1 MSPNSQHLHHE
12 QSSQTQ
18 GAELAASEL
27 RASIAAENQAATARA
42 ATSWHKREEPPS
54 MEQNG
59 ARELPAG
66 GGATRIE
73 TLATLTLAERR
84 HELVVRAAVT
94 RQAAERAAE
103 AASWARH
110 VAAEEA
116 VCSLGLV

>member
-1 MSPNSQHLHHE
+1 MSRNSQPLQYE
-12 QSSQTQ
+12 YQYSSMQ

-27 RASIAAENQAATARA
+27 RASIAAEAATAAA
-42 ATSWHKREEPPS
+42 ATSWRKREAAPS
-54 MEQNG
+54 MEQSG

-66 GGATRIE
+66 GSAAGSE

-84 HELVVRAAVT
+84 RELVVRAAVT

-110 VAAEEA
+110 VAVEET
-116 VCSLGLV
+116 VCSLGLG